1 MCCVIPLVRHSRKAQ
16 LQEQR
21 TDRRWAA
28 RAKLSAEHAT
38 GNFLGP
44 RPRGDTALGVRQ
56 NPQERT
62 LGVAKG
68 DTFAGYKIKP
78 G

>member
-1 MCCVIPLVRHSRKAQ
+1 MIPLVWHYRKAQ

-21 TDRRWAA
+21 TDRRRAA
-28 RAKLSAEHAT
+28 RAELSAEHAA

-44 RPRGDTALGVRQ
+44 QPRGDTALGVRQ

-68 DTFAGYKIKP
+68 DFRWI
-78 G
+78 